1 MSSLS
6 CFFWNLVFSP
16 LEQFLTLPVV
26 IKCPSFTHSIVVISL
41 IIVIFLSLVYDADE
55 VTFLSKIQIKSSP
68 SIFYIPEMVFFQ
80 SKNYSFFW
88 QTELHND
95 VNLWKKTTRKSL
107 FKKVQKLTNIEF
119 FFSALYNFITSIVKD
134 NLLVNTY
141 IYIPIL
147 YFIFLFILFSNLL
160 GLIPFSVTTTGS
172 FILIIYFAL
181 SIFIGINI
189 IGLLIQKTKY
199 FNLFL
204 PNGVPLVI
212 APALVVIEFFSYIAR
227 VLSLSIR
234 LFANMVAGHSLLKIL
249 VTSIWHVI
257 VVLSLAFWPI
267 IIISWFILL
276 PIFLLECV
284 IAILQAYV
292 FTLLLVL
299 YLNDVINL
307 H

>member
-1 MSSLS
+1 MCL
-6 CFFWNLVFSP
+6 F
-16 LEQFLTLPVV
+16 
-26 IKCPSFTHSIVVISL
+26 
-41 IIVIFLSLVYDADE
+41 IIIFLNTVYDSDE
-55 VTFLSKIQIKSSP
+55 VSFLGKIKTEVIRPYRSEVP
-68 SIFYIPEMVFFQ
+68 DMIFFQ
-80 SKNYSFFW
+80 SSNYSYFW
-88 QTELHND
+88 QTELN
-95 VNLWKKTTRKSL
+95 NNFSIWKKLTQNVLFTNVKKS
-107 FKKVQKLTNIEF
+107 TSIEF
-119 FFSALYNFITSIVKD
+119 LFYLIYNFIKSIVKD

-160 GLIPFSVTTTGS
+160 GLIPFSITTTGS

-189 IGLLIQKTKY
+189 IGLLIQKIKY

-204 PNGVPLVI
+204 PNGVPLAI
-212 APALVVIEFFSYIAR
+212 APGLVVIEFFSYIAR

-234 LFANMVAGHSLLKIL
+234 LFANMVAGHSLLKII

-267 IIISWFILL
+267 TFISWFILL

-284 IAILQAYV
+284 IAVLQAYV